1 MEEKKII
8 AYKGF
13 DKNLKCRDFQYE
25 VGKEYEMDG
34 DIKCCERGFHACESP
49 LEVFDHYDMLNSRFA
64 EVEQSGEID
73 KEENT
78 TKVCSSKIKIKAEL
92 NLADIVKLGVEWI
105 KDVTS
110 PSKLKKETDL
120 NDNGNNSAKIGSSGY
135 YAKIGSSGDSAK
147 IGSSGYYAKIGS
159 SGDSA
164 QIGSSGDSAKIGSS
178 GYYAKIGSSG
188 DYAQI
193 GSSGDSA
200 QIGSSGYYAKIG
212 SSGDSAKIGSSGD
225 YAKIGSSGYYAQI
238 GSSGDY
244 AQIGSSGDSAQIGSS
259 GDSAKIG
266 SSGDYAQIGSTGNH
280 SVVMAAG
287 NNSIAKAKIGSWI
300 TLAEWDC
307 IDGVWIP
314 ICVKTEKVDGE
325 HIKADTF
332 YELIDGE
339 FKEVDL

>member
-13 DKNLKCRDFQYE
+13 DKNLKCRGFQYE

-64 EVEQSGEID
+64 KVEQSGEID
-73 KEENT
+73 KEENS
-78 TKVCSSKIKIKAEL
+78 TKVCSSKIKVKAEL
-92 NLADIVKLGVEWI
+92 KLADIINIGVEWI

-110 PSKLKKETDL
+110 PAKLKKETNLD
-120 NDNGNNSAKIGSSGY
+120 DNGGY
-135 YAKIGSSGDSAK
+135 FAKIGSSGDSAQ
-147 IGSSGYYAKIGS
+147 IGSSGYSAKIGS

-164 QIGSSGDSAKIGSS
+164 QIGSSGDSAKIE
-178 GYYAKIGSSG
+178 
-188 DYAQI
+188 
-193 GSSGDSA
+193 
-200 QIGSSGYYAKIG
+200 
-212 SSGDSAKIGSSGD
+212 
-225 YAKIGSSGYYAQI
+225 
-238 GSSGDY
+238 
-244 AQIGSSGDSAQIGSS
+244 
-259 GDSAKIG
+259 
-266 SSGDYAQIGSTGNH
+266 STGKH

-300 TLAEWDC
+300 TLSEWDC

-332 YELIDGE
+332 YKLVNGE
-339 FKEVDL
+339 FKEVEE

>member
-1 MEEKKII
+1 MEKKII

-13 DKNLKCRDFQYE
+13 NKNLKCRDFQYE

-49 LEVFDHYDMLNSRFA
+49 LEVFDHYDMLTSRFA

-78 TKVCSSKIKIKAEL
+78 TKVCSSKIKVKAEL
-92 NLADIVKLGVEWI
+92 KLADIINLGVEWI

-120 NDNGNNSAKIGSSGY
+120 NDNGNNSAKIGSSGD
-135 YAKIGSSGDSAK
+135 YAKIGSSGYSAK
-147 IGSSGYYAKIGS
+147 IGSSGN
-159 SGDSA
+159 SA

-188 DYAQI
+188 NSAQI
-193 GSSGDSA
+193 GSSGNSA
-200 QIGSSGYYAKIG
+200 QIGSSGY
-212 SSGDSAKIGSSGD
+212 S
-225 YAKIGSSGYYAQI
+225 AQI
-238 GSSGDY
+238 GSSGY
-244 AQIGSSGDSAQIGSS
+244 SAQIGSSGNSAQIGSSGNSAQIGSS

-266 SSGDYAQIGSTGNH
+266 SSGYYAKIGSSGNSAQIESTGNH

-300 TLAEWDC
+300 TLSEWDR

-314 ICVKTEKVDGE
+314 ICVKTEKVDGGR
-325 HIKADTF
+325 IKADTF
-332 YELIDGE
+332 YKLVNGE
-339 FKEVDL
+339 FKEVEE